1 MSQENQGNIFNKLE
15 PEQQALVA
23 IAVLLD
29 GFDSPFFLG
38 DDFSHQDQLRL
49 AAEEI
54 VKDAPQQRLPYVA
67 TLLRRALNELRNQ
80 DE

>member
-1 MSQENQGNIFNKLE
+1 MSQENQGNVFNKLE

-23 IAVLLD
+23 IGVLLD

-38 DDFSHQDQLRL
+38 DDYKHEDLLRR
-49 AAEEI
+49 AADEI
-54 VKDAPQQRLPYVA
+54 VRDAPQQRLPYVA

-80 DE
+80 DD

>member
-1 MSQENQGNIFNKLE
+1 MSPENQGMVFNKLA

-38 DDFSHQDQLRL
+38 EDFKFEDQLRK

-54 VKDAPQQRLPYVA
+54 VKDAPAQRLPYVA